1 MINGELTLHKC
12 LCARGEMIHDGP
24 QALDLSIVVLY
35 QIILTAAETCS
46 QRVRQ
51 LSKHNK
57 GVEVAMGPEWSEIM

>member
-1 MINGELTLHKC
+1 
-12 LCARGEMIHDGP
+12 MIHDGP